1 MSDDVQARQELLK
14 RITSRRASIN
24 AYVRDLRPRGTRLTN
39 ISIVSSSLA
48 AALTAGPALG
58 GESFAN
64 ALGQGFSLARNSLV
78 WQVLCFGAMA
88 ISIVAAISTN
98 MNKSQETT
106 VRLSTAEACS
116 AELEGLQTLIEFG
129 QLSVQDAVKL
139 YQQYVAKIPFV
150 PEQAGTAA

>member
-24 AYVRDLRPRGTRLTN
+24 AFVHDLRPRGARLTN
-39 ISIVSSSLA
+39 VSIVSSSLA

-64 ALGQGFSLARNSLV
+64 VLGQSFSLARNSLV
-78 WQVLCFGAMA
+78 WQGLCLGAMVV
-88 ISIVAAISTN
+88 SVVAAISTN

-150 PEQAGTAA
+150 PENAGTVA